1 MATSKILAMIEEEIL
16 KQSSNL
22 LRTCISLL
30 YDANTYKDCEI
41 AHLQQK
47 VLKTPSPSSKGSKS
61 LFFGRACMSVWLWI
75 MYAHSLL
82 AIKIECQEKG
92 KNQSQMCMHLMTKLS
107 TYTQLKGAIK
117 KGDVN
122 RKWKTFGSRQS
133 DKKLPSLHYR

>member
-1 MATSKILAMIEEEIL
+1 
-16 KQSSNL
+16 
-22 LRTCISLL
+22 
-30 YDANTYKDCEI
+30 
-41 AHLQQK
+41 
-47 VLKTPSPSSKGSKS
+47 
-61 LFFGRACMSVWLWI
+61 MSVWLGI

-92 KNQSQMCMHLMTKLS
+92 KNQSESCMHLMTKLS